1 MSIDQEEKGFVLAT
15 SLVMLLLMTLLTVA
29 VYVSVDSSQK
39 SSMAAESA
47 TEAFYYA
54 ETAANYMAWAL
65 YNNAEFDS
73 YTYPDPVRTD
83 LSGAANH
90 RFGEPN
96 DRAEHELFPNNIPDH
111 TVTGDLAEWL
121 ENPGNPSGDNLVDNY
136 SSTGSADLYVQDTY
150 GNFVYGQLMYYDNSP
165 WSGRMVFLKSS
176 DMYSEGSSG
185 LPDLFEIH
193 KKLPRYI
200 VLSIDSY
207 GNITPSMPPYST
219 TAPHHGNVMGVD
231 YPENGAIVWLT
242 GGNRTD
248 DHVIDP
254 IDHYFARIRTLSGI
268 YDPYSVYGDV
278 DGNVPDY
285 HETGVTVNK
294 NIACK
299 LADSGEDTIACSHD
313 GAWLKG
319 QDYGLVIY
327 ALGYVRG
334 KAHKLVRVVY
344 K

>member
-1 MSIDQEEKGFVLAT
+1 MSMHQEEKGFVLAT

-90 RFGEPN
+90 RFGEPETRPGGGL
-96 DRAEHELFPNNIPDH
+96 DDSVAA
-111 TVTGDLAEWL
+111 GDFAEWDA
-121 ENPGNPSGDNLVDNY
+121 NRGNPSGEDVFTVSGVDH
-136 SSTGSADLYVQDTY
+136 
-150 GNFVYGQLMYYDNSP
+150 YGQLMYYDNSTLAN
-165 WSGRMVFLKSS
+165 RMVWLRNK

-185 LPDLFEIH
+185 LPTMHKIH
-193 KKLPRYI
+193 TKLPRYI
-200 VLSIDSY
+200 MLSIDEY
-207 GNITPSMPPYST
+207 GNITPSMPPYSAT
-219 TAPHHGNVMGVD
+219 SPHHGNVMGVD

-248 DHVIDP
+248 DHELAP
-254 IDHYFARIRTLSGI
+254 IDNFFAPVFDFTNPLDATTRVN
-268 YDPYSVYGDV
+268 DPYGAYLMPPSGTFPCDV
-278 DGNVPDY
+278 ALATSASKACNKPIG
-285 HETGVTVNK
+285 TGT
-294 NIACK
+294 
-299 LADSGEDTIACSHD
+299 GQ
-313 GAWLKG
+313 WLTG
-319 QDYGLVIY
+319 TEYGLVIY

-334 KAHKLVRVVY
+334 EAHKLIRVVY